1 MSEGFDFEGLAKS
14 IVEAVDG
21 QMQINL
27 EVTDTLVA
35 ASEAAKLSVKR
46 ILEIDARLGEVE
58 DEMREQTRKLN
69 VLIDNLG
76 RLLKVSS
83 VDLEY

>member
-1 MSEGFDFEGLAKS
+1 MVEVIDFENMAKS
-14 IVEAVDG
+14 FSEVVDS

-27 EVTDTLVA
+27 EVTDTLIA
-35 ASEAAKLSVKR
+35 ASETAKISANR

-58 DEMREQTRKLN
+58 DEMREQTRKLR

-76 RLLKVSS
+76 RLLEVSI
-83 VDLEY
+83 VDLEF

>member
-1 MSEGFDFEGLAKS
+1 MIEFLDYENLAKS
-14 IVEAVDG
+14 ITEVIDG

-35 ASEAAKLSVKR
+35 ASEAAKISTKR

-58 DEMREQTRKLN
+58 DEMREQTRKLR

-76 RLLKVSS
+76 RLLEVSI
-83 VDLEY
+83 VDLEF

>member
-1 MSEGFDFEGLAKS
+1 MVEVIDFENLAKS
-14 IVEAVDG
+14 ISEVVDS

-27 EVTDTLVA
+27 EVTDTLIA
-35 ASEAAKLSVKR
+35 ASETAKISANR

-58 DEMREQTRKLN
+58 DEMREQTRKLR

-76 RLLKVSS
+76 RLLEVSI
-83 VDLEY
+83 VDLEF

>member
-1 MSEGFDFEGLAKS
+1 MVEVIDFDNLAKS
-14 IVEAVDG
+14 ISEVVDS

-27 EVTDTLVA
+27 EVTDTLIA
-35 ASEAAKLSVKR
+35 ASETAKISANR

-58 DEMREQTRKLN
+58 DEMREQTRKLR

-76 RLLKVSS
+76 RLLEVSI
-83 VDLEY
+83 VDLEF

>member
-1 MSEGFDFEGLAKS
+1 MSDELDFEGLAKS
-14 IVEAVDG
+14 IVDAVDG

-35 ASEAAKLSVKR
+35 ASEAAKVSAQR
-46 ILEIDARLGEVE
+46 ILVIDARLGEVE

-69 VLIDNLG
+69 VLIDNLT
-76 RLLKVSS
+76 RLLEVSS